1 MYPQRVE
8 KTREIKKGEGKG
20 RTTTLGLEG
29 RKLHLLR
36 NKVNKVKMDQE
47 RGRSLSPR

>member
-20 RTTTLGLEG
+20 RTATLALEG

-36 NKVNKVKMDQE
+36 NKVKKVKMDQE
-47 RGRSLSPR
+47 RGRWLSPR